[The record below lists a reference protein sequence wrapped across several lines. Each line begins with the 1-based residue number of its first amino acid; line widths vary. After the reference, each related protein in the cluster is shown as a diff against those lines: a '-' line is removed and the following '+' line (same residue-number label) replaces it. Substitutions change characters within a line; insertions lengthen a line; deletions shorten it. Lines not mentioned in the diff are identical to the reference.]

1 MRRICP
7 PERDIM
13 PSSTPPAK
21 QGRGRGTLLYWF
33 PQLWGWNYLTSA
45 ASVVPQPTDV
55 PPGPESTP
63 SKTEMELED
72 QILDVLADSVENN
85 TILRRDV
92 IFGQFNFTL
101 KQGTF
106 NLCTMKRTGN
116 VDETEKYVNYNSS
129 MFKIALVFSG

>member
-7 PERDIM
+7 LERDIM
-13 PSSTPPAK
+13 PSSSPPVK
-21 QGRGRGTLLYWF
+21 RGQGSLLYWF
-33 PQLWGWNYLTSA
+33 PQLWGWNRLTST
-45 ASVVPQPTDV
+45 ASSAPGPADV

-63 SKTEMELED
+63 NKTEMELED

-92 IFGQFNFTL
+92 VFGQFNFTL

-106 NLCTMKRTGN
+106 NLCTMKKTEN
-116 VDETEKYVNYNSS
+116 EDETEKYVNYNSS
-129 MFKIALVFSG
+129 ELYSIFRGNVH

>member
-1 MRRICP
+1 
-7 PERDIM
+7 
-13 PSSTPPAK
+13 
-21 QGRGRGTLLYWF
+21 
-33 PQLWGWNYLTSA
+33 LTSA